1 MVPLLDIDFSGD
13 VSHAVILLLLIV
25 LVVLALVGRFVR

>member
-1 MVPLLDIDFSGD
+1 
-13 VSHAVILLLLIV
+13 VILYDVNLTGDGAHLAILLMLIV